1 MLLFSFYEYRQTFN
15 VREQAVGR
23 FTLIGVDCSLLVV
36 REGHLAV
43 TYRKASI
50 GTVAR
55 FLLSLTIMR
64 FIYILLMLFST
75 LCANA
80 QLISAVRDCK
90 GQRELGELEGTYIY
104 PKAFQGGVLRDAY
117 IQCWRTNALTPK
129 GEIDSLTISNL
140 ETYCFTDKIDGKE
153 MHCKCV
159 FHDRIV
165 LKGLKIFYQRYK
177 EGNKINKEPKY
188 FIMGTYE
195 RWVGDFDLNYGDPFV
210 SYDKKNILIL
220 TRQK

>member
-1 MLLFSFYEYRQTFN
+1 
-15 VREQAVGR
+15 
-23 FTLIGVDCSLLVV
+23 
-36 REGHLAV
+36 
-43 TYRKASI
+43 
-50 GTVAR
+50 
-55 FLLSLTIMR
+55 MR

-104 PKAFQGGVLRDAY
+104 HKAFQNVALDDDAY

-129 GEIDSLTISNL
+129 GQTDSLTISSL
-140 ETYCFTDKIDGKE
+140 KTYCFTEKIEGKE
-153 MHCKCV
+153 MGCKCV

-177 EGNKINKEPKY
+177 KDNKINKEPKY

-195 RWVGDFDLNYGDPFV
+195 RWSGDFDLNKSSWF
-210 SYDKKNILIL
+210 YDKKEYSNFDTTKIGKRFRRKYEPHESELEVTKDFFDWLHQLSDEWKITEIESEKIEDHDSSGFDPFWL
-220 TRQK
+220 Y

>member
-1 MLLFSFYEYRQTFN
+1 
-15 VREQAVGR
+15 
-23 FTLIGVDCSLLVV
+23 
-36 REGHLAV
+36 
-43 TYRKASI
+43 
-50 GTVAR
+50 
-55 FLLSLTIMR
+55 
-64 FIYILLMLFST
+64 MLFST

-140 ETYCFTDKIDGKE
+140 ETYCFTEKIDGKE

-159 FHDRIV
+159 SHKRIV

-177 EGNKINKEPKY
+177 KDNKINKEPKY
-188 FIMGTYE
+188 FIMGIYE
-195 RWVGDFDLNYGDPFV
+195 RWNGDFDLNYGDPFV
-210 SYDKKNILIL
+210 SYDKKEYSNFDTTKIGKRFRRKYKPHESEMEVTKDFFDWLHQLSDEWKITEL
-220 TRQK
+220 ESEKIEDHDKKSSSDFDPFWLFW